1 MHHTNDDTEM
11 ATIRRS
17 GSGWQVLIRRK
28 NYVGPRSRTFL
39 SRDLAQSWADAVEE
53 RTKTVFRDVPI
64 TLGEAINDYING
76 PLLLH
81 RSAENEKYPLRVT
94 AESWLGDIPLK
105 DLQIKHFAVWRDERL
120 LKVKPNTVMRELRI
134 LRVLIDWA
142 KDERGAE
149 IKDNPA
155 RHLRVRG
162 TGDARA
168 PFFTDQD
175 EKRLL
180 YELSQMS
187 NKNHLRLTK
196 LALATGFRR
205 SELLSLTWKNIDL
218 NKKLLYIYRKNC
230 AATDNYSAPRLI
242 PLPGK
247 AKKILEELSERHGKI
262 IDLTKGA
269 ARHGFDKARKRAGL
283 ETLRFHDLRHIA
295 ISRMWSSGMNA
306 LEISACSGHR
316 DIKML
321 MRYSHYQ
328 LSF

>member
-1 MHHTNDDTEM
+1 M
-11 ATIRRS
+11 
-17 GSGWQVLIRRK
+17 
-28 NYVGPRSRTFL
+28 GPRSRTFL

-53 RTKTVFRDVPI
+53 RTKRVLNDIPV

-94 AESWLGDIPLK
+94 AESWLGGIPLK
-105 DLQIKHFAVWRDERL
+105 DLQIRHFAVWRDERL

-142 KDERGAE
+142 RDERGAE

-155 RHLRVRG
+155 RQLRVRG

-180 YELSQMS
+180 HELSEMS
-187 NKNHLRLTK
+187 NPNHLRLTK
-196 LALATGFRR
+196 LALITGFRR
-205 SELLSLTWKNIDL
+205 SELLSLNWRNIDL
-218 NKKLLYIYRKNC
+218 KNNRLRIQRKEC
-230 AATDNYSAPRLI
+230 AAKGSSSSMRMV
-242 PLPGK
+242 PLPQK
-247 AKKILEELSERHGKI
+247 AKELLKSFKSKEGSVI
-262 IDLTKGA
+262 NLTKGS
-269 ARHGFDKARKRAGL
+269 ARNGFDRARKKAGL
-283 ETLRFHDLRHIA
+283 ENLRFHDLRHIA

>member
-1 MHHTNDDTEM
+1 VHHTNDDTEM

-39 SRDLAQSWADAVEE
+39 SRDLAKSWADAVEE
-53 RTKTVFRDVPI
+53 RTKKVLNDIPI
-64 TLGEAINDYING
+64 TLGEAINEYING
-76 PLLLH
+76 PLLMH

-94 AESWLGDIPLK
+94 AESWLGDIPLS
-105 DLQIKHFAVWRDERL
+105 DLQIRHFAVWRDERL

-142 KDERGAE
+142 RDERGAE

-168 PFFTDQD
+168 PFFNDQD

-269 ARHGFDKARKRAGL
+269 ARNGFDKARKKAGL

-295 ISRMWSSGMNA
+295 ISRMWRSGMNA

-321 MRYSHYQ
+321 MRYSHFQ
-328 LSF
+328 LSI

>member
-1 MHHTNDDTEM
+1 M

-17 GSGWQVLIRRK
+17 GNGWQVLIRRK

-39 SRDLAQSWADAVEE
+39 SRDLAQSWADAVED
-53 RTKTVFRDVPI
+53 RTKNIFPDIPL
-64 TLGEAINDYING
+64 TLGEAIFQYMNG

-81 RSAENEKYPLRVT
+81 RSAESEKYPLRVT
-94 AESWLGDIPLK
+94 AESWLGDIPLS
-105 DLQIKHFAVWRDERL
+105 DLQIRHFAVWRDERL
-120 LKVKPNTVMRELRI
+120 LKVRPNTVMRELRI

-142 KDERGAE
+142 RDERGAE

-155 RHLRVRG
+155 RQLRVRG

-175 EKRLL
+175 EQRLL
-180 YELSQMS
+180 FELSQMS

-205 SELLSLTWKNIDL
+205 SELLSLTWRNIDL
-218 NKKLLYIYRKNC
+218 KKKLLYIYRKNC
-230 AATDNYSAPRLI
+230 AAIDNSSGMRLV
-242 PLPGK
+242 PVPEK
-247 AKKILEELSERHGKI
+247 AKKILEELSARHGKI
-262 IDLTKGA
+262 INLTKGA
-269 ARHGFDKARKRAGL
+269 ARHGFDKARKKAGL

-306 LEISACSGHR
+306 LEISTCSGHR

-321 MRYSHYQ
+321 MRYSHFQ
-328 LSF
+328 LSI

>member
-1 MHHTNDDTEM
+1 M

-39 SRDLAQSWADAVEE
+39 SRDLAESWADAVEE
-53 RTKTVFRDVPI
+53 RTKKVLNDIPV

-94 AESWLGDIPLK
+94 AESWLGDIPLQ
-105 DLQIKHFAVWRDERL
+105 DLQIKHLAVWRDERL

-134 LRVLIDWA
+134 LRVLIDWVR
-142 KDERGAE
+142 DERGAE

-155 RHLRVRG
+155 RQLRVRG

-187 NKNHLRLTK
+187 NKNHLTLTK
-196 LALATGFRR
+196 LALTTGFHR
-205 SELLSLTWKNIDL
+205 SELLSLTWRNIEL
-218 NKKLLYIYRKNC
+218 KKKLLYIYRKNC
-230 AATDNYSAPRLI
+230 AAIDNSSGLRLV
-242 PLPGK
+242 PLPEK
-247 AKKILEELSERHGKI
+247 AQKILEELNERNGKVI
-262 IDLTKGA
+262 ELSKGA
-269 ARHGFDKARKRAGL
+269 ARNGFDKARKKAGL

-295 ISRMWSSGMNA
+295 ISRMWRSGMNT

>member
-1 MHHTNDDTEM
+1 M

-53 RTKTVFRDVPI
+53 RTKKVFRDVPI

-94 AESWLGDIPLK
+94 AESWLGDIPLS
-105 DLQIKHFAVWRDERL
+105 DLHIRHFAVWRDERL

-142 KDERGAE
+142 RDERGAE

-155 RHLRVRG
+155 RQLRVRG

-175 EKRLL
+175 ERRLL

-187 NKNHLRLTK
+187 NPNHLRLTK
-196 LALATGFRR
+196 LALAIGFRR
-205 SELLSLTWKNIDL
+205 SELLNLTWRNIDL
-218 NKKLLYIYRKNC
+218 KKRIIYIYRKNC
-230 AATDNYSAPRLI
+230 AATDNGSVMRLV
-242 PLPGK
+242 PLPEN
-247 AKKILEELSERHGKI
+247 AQKILEESNERNGKVIELS
-262 IDLTKGA
+262 KGA
-269 ARHGFDKARKRAGL
+269 ARNGFDKARKRAGL
-283 ETLRFHDLRHIA
+283 QTLRFHDLRHIA

-321 MRYSHYQ
+321 MRYSHYE
-328 LSF
+328 LSLL